1 MQFAEIN
8 RAPRAASLLWSVVA
22 HLLAGVLLAAL
33 VVLQRSRPV
42 VVPPAKG
49 EKMEAVRVEP
59 VTLPPSQKQAGLL
72 VSQQKKGK
80 KIVRKVQAPGE
91 STTGLA
97 ALRQEARR
105 ATTAIVQNFK
115 FRTTYGFSPYPK
127 YELAFQT
134 TGQIPI
140 ISADQLPPRFEQYV
154 IVEVTIDSQGSVADA
169 RITAGEVDNKIAST
183 LLTAIRQFKYRPATR
198 EGIPI
203 PSQCDLVIHIPT

>member
-22 HLLAGVLLAAL
+22 HLLAGVLLAFL

-72 VSQQKKGK
+72 VSQKKSQ
-80 KIVRKVQAPGE
+80 KIVRQVQTPGE
-91 STTGLA
+91 STTGLVT
-97 ALRQEARR
+97 LRQEARR
-105 ATTAIVQNFK
+105 ATTAIVENFK

>member
-22 HLLAGVLLAAL
+22 HLLAGVLLASL

-72 VSQQKKGK
+72 VSQKKSQ
-80 KIVRKVQAPGE
+80 KIVRQVQTPGE
-91 STTGLA
+91 STTGLV

-105 ATTAIVQNFK
+105 ATAAIVENFK

-183 LLTAIRQFKYRPATR
+183 LLMAIRQFKYRPATR

>member
-1 MQFAEIN
+1 MQFAQIKN
-8 RAPRAASLLWSVVA
+8 RAPRAASLLWSVFA
-22 HLLAGVLLAAL
+22 HLLAGVLLASL

-42 VVPPAKG
+42 IVPPAKG
-49 EKMEAVRVEP
+49 ETQTVRVEP

-72 VSQQKKGK
+72 VAQQKQRK
-80 KIVRKVQAPGE
+80 KIVRKVQTPGN
-91 STTGLA
+91 STMGLA

-105 ATTAIVQNFK
+105 ATAAIVQNFK
-115 FRTTYGFSPYPK
+115 FRTTYGFSPFPK

-134 TGQIPI
+134 SGQIPT
-140 ISADQLPPRFEQYV
+140 ISPDQVPPRFEQYV

-169 RITAGEVDNKIAST
+169 RITAGEVDTRIAST

-198 EGIPI
+198 EGVPI